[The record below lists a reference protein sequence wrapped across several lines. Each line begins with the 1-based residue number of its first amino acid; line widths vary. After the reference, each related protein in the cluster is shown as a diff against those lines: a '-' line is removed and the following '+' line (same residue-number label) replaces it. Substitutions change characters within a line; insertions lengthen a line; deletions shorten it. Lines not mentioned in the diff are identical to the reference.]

1 MEREERWIATVREKL
16 RGADESLPE
25 GGWEAL
31 ERDLAAAGRRRRAFT
46 PAWKKIAAVAAVVA
60 IAVLI
65 GETVVNQKVLW
76 TVIDKQRSLPENLR
90 RRTVS
95 FYLYDDEP
103 LRNEA
108 PTALSEAPAPLAAK
122 VRQALAESRPAAIVA
137 ADGSVQTL
145 SGDAVAEVR
154 SSRSEMEAAAP
165 SDAEPSE
172 AGGES
177 VAEEKEAQPA
187 AKVAA
192 SRSSQR
198 TVART
203 LPGEA
208 ARRSFE
214 PERVKRRTS
223 VGLFAAGLPTA
234 QQVSSGRATPLA
246 SASPSHVL
254 SSSGIFRM
262 KRGYDDY
269 LYRHKQPLS
278 FGISVRKEFGYGL
291 SLESGLVY
299 SLLRSDVR
307 VSQNDE
313 SFSQTL
319 HMLGIPLR
327 VNWDFLSRGDWK
339 LYLGA
344 GGMVEKCLYAKFGS
358 ESVAEK
364 ELQWSL
370 TANAGVQYDFTRRTA
385 LYFEP
390 GVSYYL
396 TETALR
402 TARTVSPVN
411 LSLQLG
417 VRLTY

>member
-1 MEREERWIATVREKL
+1 MQRFGRSCEVPTSRCLKE
-16 RGADESLPE
+16 
-25 GGWEAL
+25 
-31 ERDLAAAGRRRRAFT
+31 AGRRWSAT
-46 PAWKKIAAVAAVVA
+46 WPLPAGGAELHSRLKKIAAVAAVVA

-65 GETVVNQKVLW
+65 GETVVNQGVVDGDRQTTFFAGEL
-76 TVIDKQRSLPENLR
+76 TTADGQL
-90 RRTVS
+90 
-95 FYLYDDEP
+95 LYDDEP

-108 PTALSEAPAPLAAK
+108 PTALSEAPAPLVAK

-154 SSRSEMEAAAP
+154 LSRSETEAAAP
-165 SDAEPSE
+165 SDAEPSAAGEE
-172 AGGES
+172 A

-187 AKVAA
+187 AKAAA

-327 VNWDFLSRGDWK
+327 VNWDFLVARRLEALSGCRRNGRK
-339 LYLGA
+339 VPSIENSA
-344 GGMVEKCLYAKFGS
+344 PSPSPKRSCMV
-358 ESVAEK
+358 VDR
-364 ELQWSL
+364 QR
-370 TANAGVQYDFTRRTA
+370 GVQYDFTRRTA
-385 LYFEP
+385 LY
-390 GVSYYL
+390 
-396 TETALR
+396 
-402 TARTVSPVN
+402 
-411 LSLQLG
+411 
-417 VRLTY
+417 

>member
-1 MEREERWIATVREKL
+1 MEREERWIATIREKL

-60 IAVLI
+60 MAVLI
-65 GETVVNQKVLW
+65 GETVVNQGGVDGDRHTTFFAGVL
-76 TVIDKQRSLPENLR
+76 TTADGQL
-90 RRTVS
+90 
-95 FYLYDDEP
+95 LYDDEP

-108 PTALSEAPAPLAAK
+108 PTALSEAPAPLVAK

-137 ADGSVQTL
+137 ADGSVRTL
-145 SGDAVAEVR
+145 SGDASAEVR
-154 SSRSEMEAAAP
+154 SSRSETEAAAP
-165 SDAEPSE
+165 SDAEPSAAGEE
-172 AGGES
+172 A

-187 AKVAA
+187 AKAAA

-254 SSSGIFRM
+254 SSSDIFRM

-327 VNWDFLSRGDWK
+327 VNWDFLS